1 MARAK
6 KEAALTPEERLQA
19 ALVPDWERPYKL
31 PGNWCW
37 TRMQEIAQWGSGGT
51 PSRKVSEYYNG
62 DISWVKTGEL
72 NDDYI
77 FETEEHITQEAISHS
92 SAKIYPTDTVVIAMY
107 GATIGKVG
115 ILGIPAATNQA
126 CACAIVKPSTDYK
139 YLFYYAQSQK
149 DDFIK
154 KGKGGAQP
162 NISQEIIKFHQFPLP
177 PLAEQQR
184 IVDCIESLF
193 AKLDE
198 AKEKAQAV
206 VDSFETRKAAILHKA
221 FTGELSAKWRE
232 EHGVGMESWKV
243 RTLDS
248 VCSSIFDGDHMPPPK
263 AESGIPF
270 LVISNVNTGHLTF
283 ENTRFVPQ
291 EYYDTLSD
299 TRKPQLGDVLYT
311 LVGSFGIPVVVN
323 SKRPFC
329 FQRHMAL
336 LRPIDVSPQF
346 LWYILQTPEMYDKAS
361 SIATGTAQLTVPI
374 KGLRA
379 MTIPRPKIAEQV
391 EIVRILDGFFAR
403 EQSSKEAAEAAL
415 DQIDLMKKS
424 ILARAFRGELGTNDP
439 SEESAVEL
447 LRQVIEQEDGN
458 VIRLKAKAK
467 RIAIPAEIKPL
478 LSGANEEAI
487 VKLLLKAAP
496 QSVSTQTV
504 MSISKKKFEL
514 MDALRNLE
522 KKQIVSKSDSG
533 EYSLVR

>member
-1 MARAK
+1 MVEKTLGDVATYINGRAFK
-6 KEAALTPEERLQA
+6 PQEWETSGRPIIRIQNLTNSTQECNRTTKQFEEKYRISDGDLLFAWSASLGAHIWHGEDGWLNQHIFKVIPNESIDKIYLYYYLLYVVDQLYA
-19 ALVPDWERPYKL
+19 K
-31 PGNWCW
+31 
-37 TRMQEIAQWGSGGT
+37 THGSGMVHIT
-51 PSRKVSEYYNG
+51 LKPFKSTR
-62 DISWVKTGEL
+62 IMLPEL
-72 NDDYI
+72 N
-77 FETEEHITQEAISHS
+77 EQRR
-92 SAKIYPTDTVVIAMY
+92 VV
-107 GATIGKVG
+107 GK
-115 ILGIPAATNQA
+115 
-126 CACAIVKPSTDYK
+126 
-139 YLFYYAQSQK
+139 
-149 DDFIK
+149 
-154 KGKGGAQP
+154 
-162 NISQEIIKFHQFPLP
+162 
-177 PLAEQQR
+177 
-184 IVDCIESLF
+184 IESLF

-221 FTGELSAKWRE
+221 FTGELTAKWRE
-232 EHGVGMESWKV
+232 EHGVRMESWEV

-403 EQSSKEAAEAAL
+403 EQSAKEAAEAVL

-439 SEESAVEL
+439 SEESAV
-447 LRQVIEQEDGN
+447 
-458 VIRLKAKAK
+458 
-467 RIAIPAEIKPL
+467 
-478 LSGANEEAI
+478 
-487 VKLLLKAAP
+487 KLLKRTIL
-496 QSVSTQTV
+496 
-504 MSISKKKFEL
+504 
-514 MDALRNLE
+514 
-522 KKQIVSKSDSG
+522 
-533 EYSLVR
+533 